1 MKNVNTNRT
10 DSDNYLAN
18 KVSVYKFSPIN
29 DSMYRKYDISEDYY
43 VASVDGELS
52 LLDSLPLGVYKM
64 TKLK

>member
-29 DSMYRKYDISEDYY
+29 DSMYRNYDVSEDYY